1 MPWTKVRREETS
13 RVVEPKFFDAIP
25 RLRTVVVG
33 GNPAAVRVVLVD
45 LHAGKDFPAPP
56 LELRRQSVLNLRPL
70 CRHLVEEP
78 RFEKRLEE
86 REELVRLEVRA
97 HRVVVLQEV
106 HKLVLVR
113 FYPPAPGVAAAHGD
127 EHGPGTVTCAADARK
142 NCEGENE
149 GAMRWS
155 ANGKRR
161 REGGRGEE
169 AREGGGFVSETEGA
183 ALDREH

>member
-13 RVVEPKFFDAIP
+13 HVVEPKIFDAIP

-56 LELRRQSVLNLRPL
+56 LELYRQSVLNLRPL

-113 FYPPAPGVAAAHGD
+113 FYPPAPGVAAAHGN

-149 GAMRWS
+149 GANAVEPER
-155 ANGKRR
+155 K
-161 REGGRGEE
+161 EE
-169 AREGGGFVSETEGA
+169 EGGGTGGGGERGRGVCE
-183 ALDREH
+183 